1 MDIIYQLPLPKEV
14 CSKIFIYACKS
25 PYTDLSAIVL
35 KHVLGFNIYES
46 LVAKGGIVSDDI
58 RNPIN
63 FVDMFFNI
71 LSPVHINIPF
81 INSSIDKL
89 ISRSPTMRIDMR
101 IFL

>member
-46 LVAKGGIVSDDI
+46 LVWFGIRAQAMGS
-58 RNPIN
+58 N
-63 FVDMFFNI
+63 
-71 LSPVHINIPF
+71 
-81 INSSIDKL
+81 
-89 ISRSPTMRIDMR
+89 
-101 IFL
+101 